1 MQKNIYMGKDQ
12 VPKFV
17 VYEFDIDFIWLTGNT
32 ILRDIFEKSIVRK
45 EIVLFWSKEV
55 LCVVGENPDIKY
67 KTRCVRRGIKK
78 SHGSVEL
85 HKCYSFPL
93 DK

>member
-12 VPKFV
+12 VPKFF
-17 VYEFDIDFIWLTGNT
+17 VYEVEIDFIWLRGNT
-32 ILRDIFEKSIVRK
+32 ISRDIFEKSIFRK
-45 EIVLFWSKEV
+45 EIVLFWSKEI
-55 LCVVGENPDIKY
+55 LRVVGENPDIKY

-78 SHGSVEL
+78 SHESVEL
-85 HKCYSFPL
+85 HECYSFPL